1 MAEKE
6 VKFEFQFVIAIITIY
21 NNQVLYGQLEESLK
35 MVKMR
40 NNQWI
45 FRGFHIYFPFPEF
58 CLFFFEEISVSL
70 KVFFSLVHFICNYV
84 IYASF

>member
-35 MVKMR
+35 NDENEK
-40 NNQWI
+40 
-45 FRGFHIYFPFPEF
+45 
-58 CLFFFEEISVSL
+58 
-70 KVFFSLVHFICNYV
+70 
-84 IYASF
+84 

>member
-1 MAEKE
+1 MGEKE

-21 NNQVLYGQLEESLK
+21 NNQVLYGQLEEFLK

-45 FRGFHIYFPFPEF
+45 FRGFHILFPIP
-58 CLFFFEEISVSL
+58 
-70 KVFFSLVHFICNYV
+70 
-84 IYASF
+84 